1 MRKSLA
7 SLALCMSLAA
17 CGGDDEFIPPVIDAA
32 VDAVEIDAVDAQV
45 FDAPEFD
52 APAFDAPEEPVAG
65 AIAAI
70 ALATGR
76 PVGEGPSPEGARNLK

>member
-52 APAFDAPEEPVAG
+52 APAFDAPGPDAVEVDAVPLPLD
-65 AIAAI
+65 AAPD
-70 ALATGR
+70 A
-76 PVGEGPSPEGARNLK
+76 

>member
-32 VDAVEIDAVDAQV
+32 G
-45 FDAPEFD
+45 DAPEFD
-52 APAFDAPEEPVAG
+52 AFDAQGSGPDAPPMPDAAEADAFELDAALPVD
-65 AIAAI
+65 AAP
-70 ALATGR
+70 ALSAAA
-76 PVGEGPSPEGARNLK
+76 PAPDA